1 MATAI
6 RDPRKS
12 TYKLLLVGKVGQGK
26 SSLGNFILWDKTFE
40 ANVGLASI
48 TGEAKY
54 GVVDYEGTSLY
65 IVDTPGLAD
74 TEDIL
79 SDEDALME
87 IARGLKLVVEDGRP
101 GVDAVLF
108 VVSVAERFGNDQAK
122 ILNYFE
128 NSSEFWPYVIVVFT
142 NADRLANSTNEQQSK
157 FEQMLKHPRSPEKL
171 KWLIRSVTP
180 RYMIINTQENC
191 PYYYKEQME
200 IVMSFIREISLKQ
213 NGACYTNDLFIRSQV
228 LLMKAKREKNKSEA
242 EIMKE
247 IADNLTKQVSEMYYG
262 RMAIKALGFGLNV
275 GNKLG
280 SIAKRGHLPETQK
293 EKEVKNAG
301 ESQQQDSNDSCF
313 PGDSYV
319 LTEQNQ
325 KVLIADVVPGTKVF
339 SFVNSNGKMESSEVY
354 TILHFE
360 PNRIARY
367 LILKTQSGDTLKI
380 SPNHLIFLEKLEVK
394 FASEVK
400 ISDVLITAN
409 GDKSMVVDIS
419 YMMQR
424 GVFAPVTHSGTIIV
438 DGILVSC
445 YASFPNHHV
454 AHLATAPL
462 RGYYSICKKHQ
473 MPDEGVNIYA
483 SILKLFVER
492 VYKF

>member
-6 RDPRKS
+6 RDPQKS
-12 TYKLLLVGKVGQGK
+12 TYKLLLLGKVGQGK
-26 SSLGNFILWDKTFE
+26 SSLGNFILQDKTFE

-48 TGEAKY
+48 TGKAKY
-54 GVVDYEGTSLY
+54 GSVDYEGTSLY

-108 VVSVAERFGNDQAK
+108 VVSVAERFGSDQAK
-122 ILNYFE
+122 ILNYFQD
-128 NSSEFWPYVIVVFT
+128 SSEFWPYVIVVFT

-157 FEQMLKHPRSPEKL
+157 FQQMLKHPRCPEKL
-171 KWLIRSVTP
+171 KWLIGSVEP

-191 PYYYKEQME
+191 PYYYKDQME
-200 IVMSFIREISLKQ
+200 IIMSFIREISSKQ
-213 NGACYTNDLFIRSQV
+213 NGACYTNDLFIYSLE
-228 LLMKAKREKNKSEA
+228 LLKKAKMEKNEAEA
-242 EIMKE
+242 EIRALKE
-247 IADNLTKQVSEMYYG
+247 MVNILTKQVSEAYS
-262 RMAIKALGFGLNV
+262 MAIPFGIKALGSIGFGI
-275 GNKLG
+275 GNTL
-280 SIAKRGHLPETQK
+280 SSVAKGGHLP
-293 EKEVKNAG
+293 VKNAG
-301 ESQQQDSNDSCF
+301 QSQRQDSDDSCF

-319 LTEQNQ
+319 LTEKNEM
-325 KVLIADVVPGTKVF
+325 VFIADVVPGTRIF

-360 PNRIARY
+360 PNRIAQY

-380 SPNHLIFLEKLEVK
+380 SPNHLIFLENLEVK

-400 ISDVLITAN
+400 IGDVLITAN
-409 GDKSMVVDIS
+409 GNKSMVVDIN
-419 YMMQR
+419 YLMRR

-445 YASFPNHHV
+445 YASFPNHHL
-454 AHLATAPL
+454 AHVATAPL
-462 RGYYSICKKHQ
+462 RRYYSICKKHQ

>member
-1 MATAI
+1 M
-6 RDPRKS
+6 
-12 TYKLLLVGKVGQGK
+12 
-26 SSLGNFILWDKTFE
+26 
-40 ANVGLASI
+40 
-48 TGEAKY
+48 
-54 GVVDYEGTSLY
+54 
-65 IVDTPGLAD
+65 
-74 TEDIL
+74 
-79 SDEDALME
+79 
-87 IARGLKLVVEDGRP
+87 VVEDGTP

-128 NSSEFWPYVIVVFT
+128 NSSEFWPYVIVVLT
-142 NADRLANSTNEQQSK
+142 NADRLQCANNINEQQSEIDK
-157 FEQMLKHPRSPEKL
+157 MLNNPRCPAKL
-171 KWLIRSVTP
+171 KWLIGSVGE
-180 RYMIINTQENC
+180 RKMIINTQEKC
-191 PYYYKEQME
+191 PVYYKDQME
-200 IVMSFIREISLKQ
+200 MMMSFIRNISSKQ
-213 NGACYTNDLFIRSQV
+213 NGACYTNDLFICTLE
-228 LLMKAKREKNKSEA
+228 LLKKAKTEKNEA
-242 EIMKE
+242 EAEMNALKE
-247 IADNLTKQVSEMYYG
+247 VVYLLINRVSAICSNRYG
-262 RMAIKALGFGLNV
+262 KLAIKSLGYGMDM
-275 GNKLG
+275 G
-280 SIAKRGHLPETQK
+280 SMLAKIVKKCNFPEKQEDK
-293 EKEVKNAG
+293 GVKNGG

-319 LTEQNQ
+319 LTEQNEM
-325 KVLIADVVPGTKVF
+325 VFIADVVPGTKIF

-400 ISDVLITAN
+400 IGDVLITAN
-409 GDKSMVVDIS
+409 GHKSMVVDIS
-419 YMMQR
+419 YMMRR

-445 YASFPNHHV
+445 YASFPNHHL

-462 RGYYSICKKHQ
+462 RRYYSICKKHQ